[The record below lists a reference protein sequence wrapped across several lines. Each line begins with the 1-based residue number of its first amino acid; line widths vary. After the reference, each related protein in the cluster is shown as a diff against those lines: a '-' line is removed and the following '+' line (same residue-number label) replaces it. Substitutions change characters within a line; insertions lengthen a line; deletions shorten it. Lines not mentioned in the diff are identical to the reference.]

1 MQSRNRDMIDRAHW
15 NGKRGRRIETE
26 ILIVGAGPV
35 GLALALDLAW
45 RGVNVTIAE
54 LRAGQPPSVKCNQ
67 ISARSMEFFRR
78 LGIASK
84 LREVGLRADY
94 PNDVVAA
101 TTVTGIELSRVAI
114 PSRAQRGTATNGPDT
129 WWPTPETSR
138 QPNLF

>member
-78 LGIASK
+78 LGIAMVS
-84 LREVGLRADY
+84 
-94 PNDVVAA
+94 A